1 MTDKLTLDEIAQ
13 RAGVSRTTASR
24 VLNNRPNVRPEVR
37 ERVQQVIEETGYSPN
52 PVARSLAIQ
61 HTHILG
67 LVLPRRS
74 DTVFTDP
81 YFPVLI
87 QGIAQACNDHEY
99 TLGLFLL
106 QTPEEERKLLPRIAH
121 KGLLDGLII
130 QVGEIGDQLIARL
143 LEKNVPLVVAGRPAQ
158 EIPVS
163 YIDVDNVAGAYQ
175 AVSHLIRLGHTRIGT
190 ITGALNTTAALDR
203 RTGYE
208 QALREH
214 GLPLEDALVAPGNFN
229 ESSGYQAM
237 QQLLPH
243 RPTAIFVASDVMVF
257 GALRALSEAGLRVPE
272 DMALVGYD
280 DLPPAANAAPP
291 LTTVHQPVLR
301 FGEQAVEILLDILE
315 NGSVPPRRVILDTEL
330 IIRDSCGASQA

>member
-1 MTDKLTLDEIAQ
+1 MEVLTLDEIAR

-24 VLNNRPNVRPEVR
+24 VLNNQPNVRPEVR
-37 ERVQQVIEETGYSPN
+37 ERVQHVIEETGYRPN

-61 HTHILG
+61 RTHILG

-130 QVGEIGDQLIARL
+130 QVGEIGDQLIALL
-143 LEKNVPLVVAGRPAQ
+143 LEKNIPLVVAGRPAQ

-163 YIDVDNVAGAYQ
+163 YIDVDNVTGAYQ

-203 RTGYE
+203 RAGYE
-208 QALREH
+208 QALHEH
-214 GLPLEDALVAPGNFN
+214 GLPLEDVLITPGNFN

-243 RPTAIFVASDVMVF
+243 RPTAVFVASDVMVF

-280 DLPPAANAAPP
+280 DLPPAANAVPP

-301 FGEQAVEILLDILE
+301 FGEQAVEILIDILE
-315 NGSVPPRRVILDTEL
+315 NGSAPPRRVILDTQL
-330 IIRDSCGASQA
+330 IIRNSCGASGA

>member
-163 YIDVDNVAGAYQ
+163 YIDVDNVTGAYQ

-257 GALRALSEAGLRVPE
+257 GALRALSEAGLR
-272 DMALVGYD
+272 
-280 DLPPAANAAPP
+280 
-291 LTTVHQPVLR
+291 
-301 FGEQAVEILLDILE
+301 
-315 NGSVPPRRVILDTEL
+315 
-330 IIRDSCGASQA
+330 